1 VERCEPRH
9 FTCAAVNSSAR
20 GRDEFTAAANTKA
33 RSGIRRAANRISEEF
48 LPEDPRCR
56 RWRNGSLGERIEGA
70 GCANGAKFVA
80 TQPAVAD
87 AEFSARSNGAIPCTE
102 TPRGQ
107 HRDVESACSEVGPF
121 IDFCCHCGR
130 RLGSQ

>member
-1 VERCEPRH
+1 VERGEPPH

-56 RWRNGSLGERIEGA
+56 RWRKGSSGERIEGA
-70 GCANGAKFVA
+70 GCANGGNLA
-80 TQPAVAD
+80 TPSRAVAD
-87 AEFSARSNGAIPCTE
+87 AEFSARSNGAIPCT
-102 TPRGQ
+102 
-107 HRDVESACSEVGPF
+107 
-121 IDFCCHCGR
+121 
-130 RLGSQ
+130 